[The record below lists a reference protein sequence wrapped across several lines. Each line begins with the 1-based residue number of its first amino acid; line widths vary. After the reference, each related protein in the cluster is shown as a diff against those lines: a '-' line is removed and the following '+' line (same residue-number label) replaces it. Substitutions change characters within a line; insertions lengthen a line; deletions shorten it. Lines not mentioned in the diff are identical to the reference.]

1 MPSFNDFPH
10 IFTPI
15 KIRNVELKNRLV
27 FSPVVSGHAGV
38 VDGQVTEAL
47 VQFLGAQARSGVGM
61 VTIGASPVDQG
72 RARDFFGSLSVCKDE
87 DIPGLHRLV
96 EEVHRYG
103 AAISCEIL
111 HAGRIAQ
118 PNALAG
124 RKAWVPWLTPDM
136 DPDLFE
142 EITEEQMDEV
152 IDLFCKAA
160 VRLRDAGFDMVLIHG
175 AHGNLVSAFFSPLT
189 NQRTDEYGGSFEN
202 RMRFP
207 LRLVKAVREAV
218 GDNMAIDFRISQN
231 EYVEGGTTLED
242 VITFLKAAQEY
253 IDDAN
258 LSGGWIFDPVYV
270 KYMMPGY
277 PQELCLNI
285 PRTAIVREQLDIPV
299 TCVGNIP
306 DVKTAEHILAE
317 GKADIV
323 AFARNIL
330 ADMDL
335 VNKAYRGEEDTI
347 RPCLRC
353 IECASR
359 PAVGGGVRCS
369 VNPQLGRELYY
380 REVPEARVKK
390 KVVVIGG
397 GPAGMMAAQTAV
409 KRGHDVV
416 LFERD
421 KELGGRLKEA
431 SVLFCKEPYHKRY
444 LAWDR
449 RETLGCGADIRLG
462 VEATP
467 DLVMAENPDEVIVAI
482 GGEHICP
489 PIPGANGDN
498 VITVT
503 EADLG
508 LAPIGK
514 RVVIVGGGFSALEC
528 GIQLAYEG
536 HAVTTIDAQPED
548 KLWREVM
555 NELRSGLIEL
565 RDRYGVQLVDEA
577 MVKEIREGSVVYT
590 RGGEDFEI
598 LADTVVMACGLR
610 PNKELVGQFV
620 EMMPRVTVVGDA
632 RQTGNIFS
640 ANMSAFDVAVE
651 LWGDGFLS
659 LPPALQLGQYDAEK
673 RCRLVNG
680 LERSG
685 LDHVR
690 GAALDELFHALL
702 GVHELSVFHAPLAPV
717 RLGCP
722 VCGLRTVFVVREI
735 HSAALAE
742 CPFRWHVEQFG
753 YGHVERRGDELR
765 HVDAWR
771 GLAGFPARDGLPG
784 DVEALGELL
793 LGHAAGLAVRF
804 DGFAYRHGGSLRRMS
819 RSLQHDSAR
828 GVKKRSV
835 ASSGVRERDSKC
847 QAGISSTTLNGSI
860 PAIPYRSIL
869 GFQGVFC
876 VCWKANDIVRVGRE
890 GLWVTKSVRY
900 IHVERT
906 FQLCYCL

>member
-1 MPSFNDFPH
+1 
-10 IFTPI
+10 
-15 KIRNVELKNRLV
+15 
-27 FSPVVSGHAGV
+27 
-38 VDGQVTEAL
+38 
-47 VQFLGAQARSGVGM
+47 M

-136 DPDLFE
+136 DPELFE
-142 EITEEQMDEV
+142 EVTEEQMNEV

-175 AHGNLVSAFFSPLT
+175 AHGNFVSAFFSPLT

-207 LRLVKAVREAV
+207 LKLVKAVREAV
-218 GDNMAIDFRISQN
+218 GDDMAIDFRISQN

-242 VITFLKAAQEY
+242 VITFLKAAEPY

-285 PRTAIVREQLDIPV
+285 PRTAIVHEQLDIPV

-306 DVKTAEHILAE
+306 NIETAEQILAE

-380 REVPEARVKK
+380 REIRPALTKK
-390 KVVVIGG
+390 KVVIIGG

-421 KELGGRLKEA
+421 EELGGRLKEA

-467 DLVMAENPDEVIVAI
+467 ELVMAENPDEVIVA
-482 GGEHICP
+482 HWWRAHLP
-489 PIPGANGDN
+489 
-498 VITVT
+498 
-503 EADLG
+503 ADSRC
-508 LAPIGK
+508 K
-514 RVVIVGGGFSALEC
+514 RG
-528 GIQLAYEG
+528 
-536 HAVTTIDAQPED
+536 
-548 KLWREVM
+548 
-555 NELRSGLIEL
+555 
-565 RDRYGVQLVDEA
+565 
-577 MVKEIREGSVVYT
+577 
-590 RGGEDFEI
+590 
-598 LADTVVMACGLR
+598 
-610 PNKELVGQFV
+610 
-620 EMMPRVTVVGDA
+620 
-632 RQTGNIFS
+632 
-640 ANMSAFDVAVE
+640 
-651 LWGDGFLS
+651 
-659 LPPALQLGQYDAEK
+659 
-673 RCRLVNG
+673 
-680 LERSG
+680 
-685 LDHVR
+685 
-690 GAALDELFHALL
+690 
-702 GVHELSVFHAPLAPV
+702 
-717 RLGCP
+717 
-722 VCGLRTVFVVREI
+722 
-735 HSAALAE
+735 
-742 CPFRWHVEQFG
+742 
-753 YGHVERRGDELR
+753 
-765 HVDAWR
+765 
-771 GLAGFPARDGLPG
+771 
-784 DVEALGELL
+784 
-793 LGHAAGLAVRF
+793 
-804 DGFAYRHGGSLRRMS
+804 
-819 RSLQHDSAR
+819 
-828 GVKKRSV
+828 
-835 ASSGVRERDSKC
+835 
-847 QAGISSTTLNGSI
+847 
-860 PAIPYRSIL
+860 
-869 GFQGVFC
+869 
-876 VCWKANDIVRVGRE
+876 
-890 GLWVTKSVRY
+890 
-900 IHVERT
+900 
-906 FQLCYCL
+906 

>member
-1 MPSFNDFPH
+1 MVSFNDFPH

-15 KIRNVELKNRLV
+15 RIRNIELKNRLV

-72 RARDFFGSLSVCKDE
+72 RARDFFGSLSVCKDQ

-118 PNALAG
+118 PAALDG
-124 RKAWVPWLTPDM
+124 KKAWVPWLTPDM
-136 DPDLFE
+136 DPERFE
-142 EITEEQMDEV
+142 EVSEEQMSEV
-152 IDLFCKAA
+152 IESFCDAA

-175 AHGNLVSAFFSPLT
+175 AHGNFVSAFFSPLT

-207 LRLVKAVREAV
+207 LRLVKAVRDAV
-218 GDNMAIDFRISQN
+218 GDRMAIDFRISQN

-242 VITFLKAAQEY
+242 VIAFLKAAEPY

-285 PRTAIVREQLDIPV
+285 PRTALIHEQLSIPV

-306 DVKTAEHILAE
+306 DVQTAERILRE

-323 AFARNIL
+323 AMARNIL
-330 ADMDL
+330 ADMDF
-335 VNKAYRGEEDTI
+335 VNKAYRGQADAI

-380 REVPEARVKK
+380 RDIRSAPIKRR
-390 KVVVIGG
+390 VVVVGG
-397 GPAGMMAAQTAV
+397 GPAGMMAAQTARR
-409 KRGHDVV
+409 RGHEVI

-421 KELGGRLKEA
+421 AELGGRLKEA
-431 SVLFCKEPYHKRY
+431 STLFCKEPYHKRY

-449 RETLGCGADIRLG
+449 RATEECGIDLRLG
-462 VEATP
+462 IEATP
-467 DLVMAENPDEVIVAI
+467 EMVMAEEPDAIIVAI
-482 GGEHICP
+482 GGEHIVP
-489 PIPGANGDN
+489 PIVGVDSDH

-503 EADLG
+503 EADLKQK
-508 LAPIGK
+508 PIGQE
-514 RVVIVGGGFSALEC
+514 VVIVGAGFSALEC

-536 HAVTTIDAQPED
+536 HLVTALDMARED
-548 KLWREVM
+548 DLWREVM

-565 RDRYGVQLVDEA
+565 RDRYDMRVLDESR
-577 MVKEIREGSVVYT
+577 VLEIGATCVA
-590 RGGEDFEI
+590 FERHGKRQEI
-598 LADTVVMACGLR
+598 HADTVVLACGMR
-610 PNKELVGQFV
+610 PDRDAVQRFVGL
-620 EMMPRVTVVGDA
+620 MPDVFVVGDA
-632 RQTGNIFS
+632 RKTGNIFA

-651 LWGDGFLS
+651 L
-659 LPPALQLGQYDAEK
+659 
-673 RCRLVNG
+673 
-680 LERSG
+680 
-685 LDHVR
+685 
-690 GAALDELFHALL
+690 
-702 GVHELSVFHAPLAPV
+702 
-717 RLGCP
+717 
-722 VCGLRTVFVVREI
+722 
-735 HSAALAE
+735 
-742 CPFRWHVEQFG
+742 
-753 YGHVERRGDELR
+753 
-765 HVDAWR
+765 
-771 GLAGFPARDGLPG
+771 
-784 DVEALGELL
+784 
-793 LGHAAGLAVRF
+793 
-804 DGFAYRHGGSLRRMS
+804 
-819 RSLQHDSAR
+819 
-828 GVKKRSV
+828 
-835 ASSGVRERDSKC
+835 
-847 QAGISSTTLNGSI
+847 
-860 PAIPYRSIL
+860 
-869 GFQGVFC
+869 
-876 VCWKANDIVRVGRE
+876 
-890 GLWVTKSVRY
+890 
-900 IHVERT
+900 
-906 FQLCYCL
+906 

>member
-1 MPSFNDFPH
+1 M
-10 IFTPI
+10 
-15 KIRNVELKNRLV
+15 
-27 FSPVVSGHAGV
+27 
-38 VDGQVTEAL
+38 
-47 VQFLGAQARSGVGM
+47 
-61 VTIGASPVDQG
+61 
-72 RARDFFGSLSVCKDE
+72 
-87 DIPGLHRLV
+87 
-96 EEVHRYG
+96 
-103 AAISCEIL
+103 
-111 HAGRIAQ
+111 
-118 PNALAG
+118 
-124 RKAWVPWLTPDM
+124 
-136 DPDLFE
+136 
-142 EITEEQMDEV
+142 
-152 IDLFCKAA
+152 
-160 VRLRDAGFDMVLIHG
+160 
-175 AHGNLVSAFFSPLT
+175 
-189 NQRTDEYGGSFEN
+189 
-202 RMRFP
+202 
-207 LRLVKAVREAV
+207 
-218 GDNMAIDFRISQN
+218 
-231 EYVEGGTTLED
+231 
-242 VITFLKAAQEY
+242 
-253 IDDAN
+253 
-258 LSGGWIFDPVYV
+258 
-270 KYMMPGY
+270 
-277 PQELCLNI
+277 
-285 PRTAIVREQLDIPV
+285 

-651 LWGDGFLS
+651 L
-659 LPPALQLGQYDAEK
+659 
-673 RCRLVNG
+673 
-680 LERSG
+680 
-685 LDHVR
+685 
-690 GAALDELFHALL
+690 
-702 GVHELSVFHAPLAPV
+702 
-717 RLGCP
+717 
-722 VCGLRTVFVVREI
+722 
-735 HSAALAE
+735 
-742 CPFRWHVEQFG
+742 
-753 YGHVERRGDELR
+753 
-765 HVDAWR
+765 
-771 GLAGFPARDGLPG
+771 
-784 DVEALGELL
+784 
-793 LGHAAGLAVRF
+793 
-804 DGFAYRHGGSLRRMS
+804 
-819 RSLQHDSAR
+819 
-828 GVKKRSV
+828 
-835 ASSGVRERDSKC
+835 
-847 QAGISSTTLNGSI
+847 
-860 PAIPYRSIL
+860 
-869 GFQGVFC
+869 
-876 VCWKANDIVRVGRE
+876 
-890 GLWVTKSVRY
+890 
-900 IHVERT
+900 
-906 FQLCYCL
+906 

>member
-1 MPSFNDFPH
+1 MKRDYPNLCKPLKVGNLTFRNRMVSAPMGATDITAEGTPGLRTQGFYEARAKGGAAAVTVSELVVHPETDGSQMLHLSLATPGQLGAFAYVADAIKRHGAIASIELSHSGQYAGTYMVDKKKKADLCQWGPSDGVRPDGL
-10 IFTPI
+10 PV
-15 KIRNVELKNRLV
+15 RALSVEQIEDIAAAYANAAVLARRAGFQMCMV
-27 FSPVVSGHAGV
+27 HAGH
-38 VDGQVTEAL
+38 GWL
-47 VQFLGAQARSGVGM
+47 INQFL
-61 VTIGASPVDQG
+61 SPYFN
-72 RARDFFGSLSVCKDE
+72 R
-87 DIPGLHRLV
+87 
-96 EEVHRYG
+96 
-103 AAISCEIL
+103 
-111 HAGRIAQ
+111 
-118 PNALAG
+118 
-124 RKAWVPWLTPDM
+124 
-136 DPDLFE
+136 
-142 EITEEQMDEV
+142 
-152 IDLFCKAA
+152 
-160 VRLRDAGFDMVLIHG
+160 
-175 AHGNLVSAFFSPLT
+175 
-189 NQRTDEYGGSFEN
+189 RTDEYGGSFEN

-536 HAVTTIDAQPED
+536 HAVTAIDVQPED

-598 LADTVVMACGLR
+598 PADTVVMACGLR

-620 EMMPRVTVVGDA
+620 EMMPQVTVVGDA

-640 ANMSAFDVAVE
+640 ANMSAFDAAVE
-651 LWGDGFLS
+651 L
-659 LPPALQLGQYDAEK
+659 
-673 RCRLVNG
+673 
-680 LERSG
+680 
-685 LDHVR
+685 
-690 GAALDELFHALL
+690 
-702 GVHELSVFHAPLAPV
+702 
-717 RLGCP
+717 
-722 VCGLRTVFVVREI
+722 
-735 HSAALAE
+735 
-742 CPFRWHVEQFG
+742 
-753 YGHVERRGDELR
+753 
-765 HVDAWR
+765 
-771 GLAGFPARDGLPG
+771 
-784 DVEALGELL
+784 
-793 LGHAAGLAVRF
+793 
-804 DGFAYRHGGSLRRMS
+804 
-819 RSLQHDSAR
+819 
-828 GVKKRSV
+828 
-835 ASSGVRERDSKC
+835 
-847 QAGISSTTLNGSI
+847 
-860 PAIPYRSIL
+860 
-869 GFQGVFC
+869 
-876 VCWKANDIVRVGRE
+876 
-890 GLWVTKSVRY
+890 
-900 IHVERT
+900 
-906 FQLCYCL
+906 

>member
-15 KIRNVELKNRLV
+15 KIRNIELKNRLV

-142 EITEEQMDEV
+142 EIAEEQMDEV

-231 EYVEGGTTLED
+231 EYADECDLGH
-242 VITFLKAAQEY
+242 QY
-253 IDDAN
+253 
-258 LSGGWIFDPVYV
+258 DPVD
-270 KYMMPGY
+270 
-277 PQELCLNI
+277 LI
-285 PRTAIVREQLDIPV
+285 
-299 TCVGNIP
+299 
-306 DVKTAEHILAE
+306 
-317 GKADIV
+317 

-536 HAVTTIDAQPED
+536 HAVTAIDVQPED

-598 LADTVVMACGLR
+598 PADTVVMACGLR

-620 EMMPRVTVVGDA
+620 EMMPQVTVVGDA

-640 ANMSAFDVAVE
+640 ANMSAFDAAVE
-651 LWGDGFLS
+651 L
-659 LPPALQLGQYDAEK
+659 
-673 RCRLVNG
+673 
-680 LERSG
+680 
-685 LDHVR
+685 
-690 GAALDELFHALL
+690 
-702 GVHELSVFHAPLAPV
+702 
-717 RLGCP
+717 
-722 VCGLRTVFVVREI
+722 
-735 HSAALAE
+735 
-742 CPFRWHVEQFG
+742 
-753 YGHVERRGDELR
+753 
-765 HVDAWR
+765 
-771 GLAGFPARDGLPG
+771 
-784 DVEALGELL
+784 
-793 LGHAAGLAVRF
+793 
-804 DGFAYRHGGSLRRMS
+804 
-819 RSLQHDSAR
+819 
-828 GVKKRSV
+828 
-835 ASSGVRERDSKC
+835 
-847 QAGISSTTLNGSI
+847 
-860 PAIPYRSIL
+860 
-869 GFQGVFC
+869 
-876 VCWKANDIVRVGRE
+876 
-890 GLWVTKSVRY
+890 
-900 IHVERT
+900 
-906 FQLCYCL
+906 

>member
-1 MPSFNDFPH
+1 MPSFNDYPH

-15 KIRNVELKNRLV
+15 KIRNLELKNRLI

-72 RARDFFGSLSVCKDE
+72 RARDFFGSLSVCRDE

-124 RKAWVPWLTPDM
+124 RKAWVPWLAPDM

-160 VRLRDAGFDMVLIHG
+160 VRLREAGFDMVLIHG

-207 LRLVKAVREAV
+207 LKLVKAVREAV
-218 GDNMAIDFRISQN
+218 GDEMAIDFRISQN

-242 VITFLKAAQEY
+242 VITFLKAASPY
-253 IDDAN
+253 IDDAH

-277 PQELCLNI
+277 PQERCLNI
-285 PRTAIVREQLDIPV
+285 PRTSIVHEQLDIPV

-306 DVKTAEHILAE
+306 DIETAERILAE

-323 AFARNIL
+323 AMARNIL
-330 ADMDL
+330 ADMDF
-335 VNKAYRGEEDTI
+335 VNKAYRGEAGTI

-359 PAVGGGVRCS
+359 PAKGGGVRCS

-380 REVPEARVKK
+380 RTIQKAEDKK
-390 KVVVIGG
+390 KVVIVGG
-397 GPAGMMAAQTAV
+397 GPAGMMAAQTAR
-409 KRGHDVV
+409 KRGHEVV
-416 LFERD
+416 LFERSE
-421 KELGGRLKEA
+421 KLGGRLKEA
-431 SVLFCKEPYHKRY
+431 SVLFCKSDHHARY
-444 LAWDR
+444 LEWDV
-449 RETLGCGADIRLG
+449 RETMNCGADIRLG

-467 DLVMAENPDEVIVAI
+467 EVVMAENPDEVIVAC
-482 GGEHICP
+482 GGEFLIP
-489 PIPGANGDN
+489 PIPGVCGEN

-503 EADLG
+503 EADLKTK
-508 LAPIGK
+508 PVGK
-514 RVVIVGGGFSALEC
+514 KVVIIGAGISALEC

-536 HAVTTIDAQPED
+536 HEVSIIDMLPED

-565 RDRYGVQLVDEA
+565 RDRYGVRLIDEA
-577 MVKEIREGSVVYT
+577 SVKEIGADSVSYV
-590 RGGEDFEI
+590 RNGVEDVIE
-598 LADTVVMACGLR
+598 ADTVALACGLR
-610 PNKELVGQFV
+610 PNREVINAFR
-620 EMMPRVTVVGDA
+620 EMMPQVTVVGDA
-632 RQTGNIFS
+632 RATGNIFA
-640 ANMSAFDVAVE
+640 ANQDAFNVAVE
-651 LWGDGFLS
+651 L
-659 LPPALQLGQYDAEK
+659 
-673 RCRLVNG
+673 
-680 LERSG
+680 
-685 LDHVR
+685 
-690 GAALDELFHALL
+690 
-702 GVHELSVFHAPLAPV
+702 
-717 RLGCP
+717 
-722 VCGLRTVFVVREI
+722 
-735 HSAALAE
+735 
-742 CPFRWHVEQFG
+742 
-753 YGHVERRGDELR
+753 
-765 HVDAWR
+765 
-771 GLAGFPARDGLPG
+771 
-784 DVEALGELL
+784 
-793 LGHAAGLAVRF
+793 
-804 DGFAYRHGGSLRRMS
+804 
-819 RSLQHDSAR
+819 
-828 GVKKRSV
+828 
-835 ASSGVRERDSKC
+835 
-847 QAGISSTTLNGSI
+847 
-860 PAIPYRSIL
+860 
-869 GFQGVFC
+869 
-876 VCWKANDIVRVGRE
+876 
-890 GLWVTKSVRY
+890 
-900 IHVERT
+900 
-906 FQLCYCL
+906 

>member
-72 RARDFFGSLSVCKDE
+72 RARDFFGSLSVYKDE

-118 PNALAG
+118 PNTLAG

-536 HAVTTIDAQPED
+536 HAVTAIDAQPED

-598 LADTVVMACGLR
+598 PADTVVMACGLR

-620 EMMPRVTVVGDA
+620 EMMPQVTVVGDA

-640 ANMSAFDVAVE
+640 ANMSAFDAAVE
-651 LWGDGFLS
+651 L
-659 LPPALQLGQYDAEK
+659 
-673 RCRLVNG
+673 
-680 LERSG
+680 
-685 LDHVR
+685 
-690 GAALDELFHALL
+690 
-702 GVHELSVFHAPLAPV
+702 
-717 RLGCP
+717 
-722 VCGLRTVFVVREI
+722 
-735 HSAALAE
+735 
-742 CPFRWHVEQFG
+742 
-753 YGHVERRGDELR
+753 
-765 HVDAWR
+765 
-771 GLAGFPARDGLPG
+771 
-784 DVEALGELL
+784 
-793 LGHAAGLAVRF
+793 
-804 DGFAYRHGGSLRRMS
+804 
-819 RSLQHDSAR
+819 
-828 GVKKRSV
+828 
-835 ASSGVRERDSKC
+835 
-847 QAGISSTTLNGSI
+847 
-860 PAIPYRSIL
+860 
-869 GFQGVFC
+869 
-876 VCWKANDIVRVGRE
+876 
-890 GLWVTKSVRY
+890 
-900 IHVERT
+900 
-906 FQLCYCL
+906 